1 MLDWLFGLAPSV
13 PTVVFLVAAFF
24 LPGLLVLLPLKP
36 GWPAA
41 IALSP
46 AVTLLTLLA
55 GSFAAAAVGLPW
67 NAATAALTALPL
79 VLTAWLA
86 GRRFAFGQPLMPAGI
101 GLPTWLAAGA
111 GTAIGSAVT
120 SLALLRGIGD
130 PAAASQGWDP
140 IFHLNALRWIQES
153 GQATPWSIAPIF
165 GAGRATYYPAGWHS
179 AVALVPG
186 SIPEAANLSS
196 IVIGGLIWPAGLA
209 FLATAVLPRHPAA
222 WALTPL
228 VGASFISF
236 PFSQLLRSGQWPN
249 GLATA
254 LVPATLAL
262 AVLLLRRVSS
272 AGASAGAASETSART
287 ASETSAGA
295 ASGTSAGTASGTSA
309 GAASGTS
316 AGTAPGRAEPP
327 AGTAVPAPP
336 RGRILLAVTLVALLG
351 GCAAAHPS
359 SLFAIAMAVLPFV
372 AARFLPL
379 LVRGA
384 RRRPLPTLAAVLGTA
399 LLAATAWSV
408 LANSRVLAGVM
419 AYRRAV
425 RAEVPDSLYLAFFD
439 LPRFPALSPPTPD
452 DFNIAVGLLVILGAV
467 VAIFVREARPL
478 AVTWLAFVGLYVL
491 AAGPENGL
499 RWLTGFWYKDTQ
511 RIAPFI
517 AMAGSL
523 LAALATAVVTGAV
536 VRALLRLLSARS
548 PEPRTAGR
556 WPVPAIL
563 FTAAA
568 AAVTGALYVAS
579 GSYRSVER
587 VAVAAQNYT
596 VSDKP
601 GNGVLSRGEQAFI
614 ERAGE
619 MLPADAVVIGDP
631 FNGETY
637 FYALTGRHVVYTQLG
652 SPTAGSPAKEL
663 LRTGFNRL
671 ATDPAICVA
680 VREVG
685 ATHFYE
691 DAPGA
696 SHGSVSLR
704 RWPGFYNV
712 PAGQGFEKVA
722 SAEGRTLYRIT
733 ACR

>member
-46 AVTLLTLLA
+46 AVTLLMLLA
-55 GSFAAAAVGLPW
+55 GSFAVAAVGLPW

-86 GRRFAFGQPLMPAGI
+86 GRRFAFGQPLAPAGI

-120 SLALLRGIGD
+120 CLALLRGIGD

-272 AGASAGAASETSART
+272 AGVSAA
-287 ASETSAGA
+287 A
-295 ASGTSAGTASGTSA
+295 ASGTSAGTT
-309 GAASGTS
+309 
-316 AGTAPGRAEPP
+316 PGRAEPP
-327 AGTAVPAPP
+327 AGAAVPAPP

-359 SLFAIAMAVLPFV
+359 SLFAMAVAVLPFV

-379 LVRGA
+379 LVRGV
-384 RRRPLPTLAAVLGTA
+384 RRRPFPTLAAVLGTA
-399 LLAATAWSV
+399 VLAATAWSV

-439 LPRFPALSPPTPD
+439 LPRFPALSPPAPD

-467 VAIFVREARPL
+467 MAIFVREARPL

-523 LAALATAVVTGAV
+523 LAALAVAVVTAAV
-536 VRALLRLLSARS
+536 VRALVRLLSARS
-548 PEPRTAGR
+548 PEPGAAGR
-556 WPVPAIL
+556 WPVPTIL

-568 AAVTGALYVAS
+568 AAVTGALYVGS

-671 ATDPAICVA
+671 ATEPAICEA

-696 SHGSVSLR
+696 SHGSVSLK

-722 SAEGRTLYRIT
+722 SAEGRTLYRIR

>member
-1 MLDWLFGLAPSV
+1 MLDWLLRLAPSA
-13 PTVVFLVAAFF
+13 PTVVSLVAVFF

-46 AVTLLTLLA
+46 PVTLLMYLA
-55 GSFAAAAVGLPW
+55 GSFLAAAVGLPW
-67 NAATAALTALPL
+67 NAATAALVALPL
-79 VLTAWLA
+79 VAAAWLA
-86 GRRFAFGQPLMPAGI
+86 GRRFTFRATLTPG
-101 GLPTWLAAGA
+101 GLGWPTALAVGA
-111 GTAIGSAVT
+111 GVAIGAAVT
-120 SLALLRGIGD
+120 SLALLRGMGD
-130 PAAASQGWDP
+130 PATASQGWDP

-153 GQATPWSIAPIF
+153 GKATPWSIAPIF
-165 GAGRATYYPAGWHS
+165 GAGQPTYYPAGWHS

-186 SIPEAANLSS
+186 SVSEAANLSS
-196 IVIGGLIWPAGLA
+196 IVIGGLIWPIGLT
-209 FLATAVLPRHPAA
+209 FLASAVLPRHPAA

-228 VGASFISF
+228 IAASFVSF

-254 LVPATLAL
+254 LVPAALAA
-262 AVLLLRRVSS
+262 AVLLLRRLSAKRAGSS
-272 AGASAGAASETSART
+272 L
-287 ASETSAGA
+287 TSAGRPEL
-295 ASGTSAGTASGTSA
+295 SAGEQVLL
-309 GAASGTS
+309 AA
-316 AGTAPGRAEPP
+316 
-327 AGTAVPAPP
+327 
-336 RGRILLAVTLVALLG
+336 ILLALLG

-359 SLFAIAMAVLPFV
+359 SLFAMAVAVLPFV
-372 AARFLPL
+372 AARFLPP
-379 LVRGA
+379 LVAGV
-384 RRRPLPTLAAVLGTA
+384 RRRPWPTLAAVL
-399 LLAATAWSV
+399 AAVVLGAAAWSV
-408 LANSRVLAGVM
+408 LANSRLLAGVM

-425 RAEVPDSLYLAFFD
+425 RAVVPDSLYLAFFD
-439 LPRFPALSPPTPD
+439 LPRFPALSPPAPD
-452 DFNIAVGLLVILGAV
+452 DFNIAVGLLVILGTAV
-467 VAIFVREARPL
+467 AVFVREARPL
-478 AVTWLAFVGLYVL
+478 PVTWLAFVGLYVL

-523 LAALATAVVTGAV
+523 LAALAIAVVMGAV
-536 VRALLRLLSARS
+536 IRAVSARL
-548 PEPRTAGR
+548 PQARTAGR

-563 FTAAA
+563 FTAAVA
-568 AAVTGALYVAS
+568 MVTGVLYVGS

-587 VAVAAQNYT
+587 VAVAAQNYV

-601 GNGVLSRGEQAFI
+601 GTGVLSSGEQAFI
-614 ERAGE
+614 ERADA

-652 SPTAGSPAKEL
+652 APTAGSAAKEL

-671 ATDPAICVA
+671 ATDASICEA
-680 VREVG
+680 VRKVG
-685 ATHFYE
+685 ATYFYE

-696 SHGSVSLR
+696 SHGSVSLK

-712 PAGQGFEKVA
+712 PTDQGFERVA
-722 SAEGRTLYRIT
+722 SADGRTLYRIT

>member
-1 MLDWLFGLAPSV
+1 MLDWLLRLAPSA
-13 PTVVFLVAAFF
+13 PTVVSLVAVFF

-46 AVTLLTLLA
+46 PVTLLMYLA
-55 GSFAAAAVGLPW
+55 GSFLAAAVGLPW
-67 NAATAALTALPL
+67 NAATAGLVALPL
-79 VLTAWLA
+79 VAAAWLA
-86 GRRFAFGQPLMPAGI
+86 GRRFTFRATLTPG
-101 GLPTWLAAGA
+101 GLGWPMALAVGA
-111 GTAIGSAVT
+111 GVAIGAAVT
-120 SLALLRGIGD
+120 SLALLRGMGD
-130 PAAASQGWDP
+130 PATASQGWDP

-153 GQATPWSIAPIF
+153 GKATPWSIAPIF
-165 GAGRATYYPAGWHS
+165 GAGQPTYYPAGWHS

-186 SIPEAANLSS
+186 SVSEAANLSS
-196 IVIGGLIWPAGLA
+196 IVIGGLIWPIGLT
-209 FLATAVLPRHPAA
+209 FLASAVLPRHPAA

-228 VGASFISF
+228 IAASFVSF

-254 LVPATLAL
+254 LVPAAL
-262 AVLLLRRVSS
+262 GAAVLLLRRLSAKRAGSS
-272 AGASAGAASETSART
+272 L
-287 ASETSAGA
+287 TSAGR
-295 ASGTSAGTASGTSA
+295 
-309 GAASGTS
+309 
-316 AGTAPGRAEPP
+316 PELP
-327 AGTAVPAPP
+327 AGEQ
-336 RGRILLAVTLVALLG
+336 ILLAAILLALLG

-359 SLFAIAMAVLPFV
+359 SLFAMAVAVLPFV
-372 AARFLPL
+372 AARFLPP
-379 LVRGA
+379 LVAGV
-384 RRRPLPTLAAVLGTA
+384 RRRPWPTLAAVL
-399 LLAATAWSV
+399 AAVVLGAAAWSV
-408 LANSRVLAGVM
+408 LANSRLLAGVM

-425 RAEVPDSLYLAFFD
+425 RAVVPDSLYLAFFD
-439 LPRFPALSPPTPD
+439 LPRFPALSPPAPD
-452 DFNIAVGLLVILGAV
+452 DFNIAVGLLVILGTAV
-467 VAIFVREARPL
+467 AVFVREARPL
-478 AVTWLAFVGLYVL
+478 PVTWLAFVGLYVL

-523 LAALATAVVTGAV
+523 LAALAIAVVMGAV
-536 VRALLRLLSARS
+536 IRAVSTRLPQA
-548 PEPRTAGR
+548 RTAGR

-563 FTAAA
+563 FTAAVA
-568 AAVTGALYVAS
+568 MVTGVLYVGS

-587 VAVAAQNYT
+587 VAVAAQNYV

-601 GNGVLSRGEQAFI
+601 GTGVLSSGEQAFI
-614 ERAGE
+614 ERADAV
-619 MLPADAVVIGDP
+619 LPADAVVIGDP

-652 SPTAGSPAKEL
+652 APTAGSAAKEL

-671 ATDPAICVA
+671 ATDASICEA
-680 VREVG
+680 VRKVG
-685 ATHFYE
+685 ATYFYE

-696 SHGSVSLR
+696 SHGSVSLK

-712 PAGQGFEKVA
+712 PTDQGFERVA
-722 SAEGRTLYRIT
+722 SADGRTLYRIT

>member
-1 MLDWLFGLAPSV
+1 MLDWLSGLTSSA
-13 PTVVFLVAAFF
+13 PTVVFLVTAFF

-46 AVTLLTLLA
+46 AVTLLMLLA
-55 GSFAAAAVGLPW
+55 GSFATAALGLPW

-79 VLTAWLA
+79 VLLAWLA
-86 GRRFAFGQPLMPAGI
+86 GRRFALGQPLAPGSA
-101 GLPTWLAAGA
+101 GLPTWLAVGA
-111 GTAIGSAVT
+111 ATALGSAVT
-120 SLALLRGIGD
+120 CLALLRGIGD
-130 PAAASQGWDP
+130 PATASQGWDP

-186 SIPEAANLSS
+186 SVSEAANLSS

-262 AVLLLRRVSS
+262 AVLLLRRV
-272 AGASAGAASETSART
+272 
-287 ASETSAGA
+287 
-295 ASGTSAGTASGTSA
+295 TSAGTPAGPTAVASA
-309 GAASGTS
+309 GPS
-316 AGTAPGRAEPP
+316 AGPSAGRSGMQ
-327 AGTAVPAPP
+327 AGTRAGAPA
-336 RGRILLAVTLVALLG
+336 RGHIPLAIILVAVLG

-359 SLFAIAMAVLPFV
+359 ALFAIAVAVLPFV

-379 LVRGA
+379 LVRGV
-384 RRRPLPTLAAVLGTA
+384 RRRPLPTLAAVLVA
-399 LLAATAWSV
+399 VLLAAAAWSV
-408 LANSRVLAGVM
+408 LANSRLLAGVM

-425 RAEVPDSLYLAFFD
+425 RAAVPDSLYLAFFD
-439 LPRFPALSPPTPD
+439 LPRFPALSPPAPD

-467 VAIFVREARPL
+467 VAVFVREARPL
-478 AVTWLAFVGLYVL
+478 AATWLAFVGLYVL

-523 LAALATAVVTGAV
+523 LAALAIAVVTGAA
-536 VRALLRLLSARS
+536 VRAVMRVISAR
-548 PEPRTAGR
+548 PHEARPAAGR

-563 FTAAA
+563 FTVAA
-568 AAVTGALYVAS
+568 AAVTGALYVGS

-587 VAVAAQNYT
+587 VAVSAQNYT

-601 GNGVLSRGEQAFI
+601 GAGVLSSGEQAFI
-614 ERAGE
+614 ERAGS
-619 MLPADAVVIGDP
+619 MLPDDAVVIGDP

-652 SPTAGSPAKEL
+652 APTAGSAAKEL

-671 ATDPAICVA
+671 AADPAVCDA
-680 VREVG
+680 VRKVG
-685 ATHFYE
+685 ATYFYE
-691 DAPGA
+691 DAPGG
-696 SHGSVSLR
+696 SHGSVSLK

-712 PAGQGFEKVA
+712 PTEQGFEKVA

>member
-24 LPGLLVLLPLKP
+24 LPGLLVLLPLRP

-46 AVTLLTLLA
+46 AVTLLMLLA

-79 VLTAWLA
+79 VLTAWFA
-86 GRRFAFGQPLMPAGI
+86 GRRFAFGQPLTPAGI
-101 GLPTWLAAGA
+101 GLPIWLAAGA

-120 SLALLRGIGD
+120 CLALLRGIGD
-130 PAAASQGWDP
+130 AAAASQGWDP

-272 AGASAGAASETSART
+272 AGAA
-287 ASETSAGA
+287 AGA
-295 ASGTSAGTASGTSA
+295 ASGTSAGTASG
-309 GAASGTS
+309 
-316 AGTAPGRAEPP
+316 RAEPAA
-327 AGTAVPAPP
+327 AGTAVPAPA

-359 SLFAIAMAVLPFV
+359 SLFAIAVAVLPFV

-399 LLAATAWSV
+399 LLAATAWQV

-439 LPRFPALSPPTPD
+439 LPRFPALSPPAPD

-523 LAALATAVVTGAV
+523 LAALAVAVVTGAV
-536 VRALLRLLSARS
+536 VGALLRLLSARS

-568 AAVTGALYVAS
+568 AAVTGALYVGS

-614 ERAGE
+614 ERAGQ

-671 ATDPAICVA
+671 ATDPAICEA
-680 VREVG
+680 VRDVG

-712 PAGQGFEKVA
+712 PTRQGFEKVA